1 MKYQGDKLEAVHSF
15 TVMPKDCNFNK
26 NHANGKNDI
35 LFGGKLM
42 YEIDYAG
49 AKVVRRA
56 TYDVDCDMIVTA
68 STDKINFEK
77 PAFLGDIINMTATI
91 KAFGKSSL
99 QVRVKVHREGL
110 DGTYE
115 QICSANMTFV
125 SIKDGKPYSHNLNFE
140 KLQEPCL
147 NQEKK

>member
-1 MKYQGDKLEAVHSF
+1 MKYNGNKIESVHSF
-15 TVMPKDCNFNK
+15 TVMPKDCNFNR
-26 NHANGKNDI
+26 NFENGKNDI

-56 TYDVDCDMIVTA
+56 TYDVECDMIVTA
-68 STDKINFEK
+68 STDKINFER
-77 PAFLGDIINMTATI
+77 PGYLGDLINMIATI
-91 KAFGKSSL
+91 KAVGRSSI

-125 SIKDGKPYSHNLNFE
+125 CIKNGKSFPHGLNFE
-140 KLQEPCL
+140 KLEG
-147 NQEKK
+147 NV